1 MSDVSNLDTEFF
13 RSEIIVNVNYQRNT
27 GTGPCFINEHER
39 IEARGRCESIC
50 LFLLYDLTDVVGL
63 RSTLLRGNFTELV
76 SELNNFFPDS
86 LIPYDREGTREIKER
101 ISGSK
106 VLANQLFEDF

>member
-1 MSDVSNLDTEFF
+1 MNRMMESQPKGWLSFVLIARETNTDGTDETDNEMSDVSNLDTEFF

-63 RSTLLRGNFTELV
+63 RSTLSRGN
-76 SELNNFFPDS
+76 
-86 LIPYDREGTREIKER
+86 
-101 ISGSK
+101 
-106 VLANQLFEDF
+106 